1 MLLALVS
8 LLSIYSA
15 QHVGQYSGNFV
26 LQQAFFYVLGV
37 GVIAVVMRFDSDQL
51 KKLSWYLYGFGIIM
65 LLGLFVF
72 PHCNTC
78 IAPRINGAVSWYNIP
93 FVNFRFQPSEF
104 VKVFLIILLAKLVT
118 DHQQKVKVKTL
129 RTDLRLLGK
138 LTAVTMLPVL
148 IIMKQPDLGT
158 SLVYLSILAAI
169 ILVSGI
175 TWKLILPIFAGGATI
190 AGSIFYLVL
199 AKPEILEKYLGLH
212 QYQFKRVYSWLDP
225 YNYPMREGFQLI
237 RSLNAIGS
245 GLTTGKGYG
254 VSEVYF
260 PENHTDFIFSTIG
273 EQFGFIGGSIVIGL
287 FFMLIYHITKIAL
300 ETKNNF
306 YTYICAGIIMMIAF
320 HVFQNIGMTI
330 QLVPITG
337 IPLPFISYG
346 GSSLIGN
353 MLALGLVFSA
363 RYHHRKYMF
372 SSDRE
377 D

>member
-1 MLLALVS
+1 MKYIWKYVYEVKERYIDYKFRGDEGMTSQNHHSKIDYGLVLSIMLLALVS
-8 LLSIYSA
+8 LISIYSA
-15 QHVGQYSGNFV
+15 QQVGQYSGNFV
-26 LQQAFFYVLGV
+26 LQQALFYVLGV

-190 AGSIFYLVL
+190 AGSIF
-199 AKPEILEKYLGLH
+199 I
-212 QYQFKRVYSWLDP
+212 
-225 YNYPMREGFQLI
+225 
-237 RSLNAIGS
+237 
-245 GLTTGKGYG
+245 
-254 VSEVYF
+254 
-260 PENHTDFIFSTIG
+260 
-273 EQFGFIGGSIVIGL
+273 
-287 FFMLIYHITKIAL
+287 
-300 ETKNNF
+300 
-306 YTYICAGIIMMIAF
+306 
-320 HVFQNIGMTI
+320 
-330 QLVPITG
+330 
-337 IPLPFISYG
+337 
-346 GSSLIGN
+346 
-353 MLALGLVFSA
+353 
-363 RYHHRKYMF
+363 
-372 SSDRE
+372 
-377 D
+377 